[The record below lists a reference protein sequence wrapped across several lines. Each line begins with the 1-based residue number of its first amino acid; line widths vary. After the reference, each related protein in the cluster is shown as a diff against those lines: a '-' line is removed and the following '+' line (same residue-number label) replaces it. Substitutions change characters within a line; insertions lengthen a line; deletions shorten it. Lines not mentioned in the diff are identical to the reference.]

1 LRKQG
6 RFSENI
12 TYYVRLQTTYK
23 TLTPLAVSKSTGKVM
38 VMVPCFLPIRIG
50 AAIIRNDRVETLVA
64 ENLSAT
70 VAIHEQ

>member
-1 LRKQG
+1 MSGYRPVKRSQ
-6 RFSENI
+6 
-12 TYYVRLQTTYK
+12 TYK